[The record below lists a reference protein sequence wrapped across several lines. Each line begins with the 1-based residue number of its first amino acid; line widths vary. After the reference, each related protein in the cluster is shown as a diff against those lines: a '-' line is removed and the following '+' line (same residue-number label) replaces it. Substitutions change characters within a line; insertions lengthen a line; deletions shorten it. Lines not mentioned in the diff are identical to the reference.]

1 MSDLFSTPLSNL
13 QWLLFGLVPPAI
25 VALYFLKLRRVP
37 LEVPSTYLWRRTI
50 EDMHVNSLWQKLR
63 QNLLL
68 FLQLLMVGLLML
80 ACLRP
85 SWQGQSAY
93 QDRLIFLLD
102 NSASMSATDVAPN
115 RLEAAKKKID
125 DLIEQ
130 MDHGD
135 AAMLISFND
144 SPYVNQPFTTNKSSL
159 RKALASVEP
168 TSRTSDVGEALR
180 IAAGLANPGRSGD
193 SGSDDVAAAEA
204 RPADVFVLSDGG
216 FRSVP
221 EFSWGNLRPIYVPM
235 GEATA
240 ANLAIVAFQS
250 QGNPARPDQMEAFV
264 EVENF
269 SEIDQQVELS
279 LSLGDE
285 LLDASQITIAA
296 GKVQGTSFSFNR
308 IESGTLKIE
317 LEIDDDLAADNVAY
331 AAINPGRRARVVM
344 MTDGNDAIELAFGTS
359 SATKLAEVTMMS
371 VESLASDEYK
381 SIANEGNCDLII
393 YDRCSPEELPRCNT
407 LFLASVPPG
416 DRWVQEEEA
425 IGPVIIDVDGS
436 HPLMKYLAFG
446 DVQIARSQPVDG
458 PQGAQVLIDSD
469 VGALM
474 MIAPREGFEDA
485 VLGFP
490 IMTTDDDGDTAANT
504 TWPRRTSF
512 PLFCKNL
519 LEYLGNSGGASQQIN
534 VLPGAVVPL
543 RFDNAGVTISVTP
556 PIGKTIKVARN
567 RNNAY
572 IYTQTSHVG
581 VYDVKID
588 NEEDVASRFSVNL
601 MDPIESRIV
610 PQEVFETAWNKVEG
624 ETQFKPSRRDA
635 WRWILFLALI
645 VLIGEWYIYNRRVY
659 L

>member
-1 MSDLFSTPLSNL
+1 MNQFFSSPLSNP
-13 QWLLFGLVPPAI
+13 QWLLFALVPPAI
-25 VALYFLKLRRVP
+25 VALYFLKLRRQP

-50 EDMHVNSLWQKLR
+50 EDMHVNSLWQRLR

-68 FLQLLMVGLLML
+68 FLQLLLIGLLML

-85 SWQGQSAY
+85 SWRSQSAY

-102 NSASMSATDVAPN
+102 NSASMSATDVEPN

-144 SPYVNQPFTTNKSSL
+144 SPYVNQPFTTNKGAL

-180 IAAGLANPGRSGD
+180 IAAGLANPGRSGEA
-193 SGSDDVAAAEA
+193 SDGDAAAA
-204 RPADVFVLSDGG
+204 DAKPADVFVLSDGG

-221 EFSWGNLRPIYVPM
+221 EFSWGNLRPIYVPI

-250 QGNPARPDQMEAFV
+250 QGNPAKPDQMEAFV

-269 SEIDQQVELS
+269 SENDQEVELS
-279 LSLGDE
+279 LSLDDN
-285 LLDASQITIAA
+285 LLDASKITIAA
-296 GKVQGTSFSFNR
+296 GKMQGTSFSFNQ

-331 AAINPGRRARVVM
+331 AAINPGRRAKVLM
-344 MTDGNDAIELAFGTS
+344 MTDGNDAMEMAFGTS
-359 SATKLAEVTMMS
+359 SAAKLAEVTMMATADI
-371 VESLASDEYK
+371 ASDDYQK
-381 SIANEGNCDLII
+381 IASEGSHDLII
-393 YDRCSPEELPRCNT
+393 YDRCSPDELPRCNT

-425 IGPVIIDVDGS
+425 IGPIIIDVDSS

-458 PQGAQVLIDSD
+458 PQGAQILMDSD
-469 VGALM
+469 AGALM

-490 IMTTDDDGDTAANT
+490 IMTTDDDGSAAANT

-519 LEYLGNSGGASQQIN
+519 LEYLGNSGGASQQLN

-543 RFDNAGVTISVTP
+543 RFDEAGDTISVTS
-556 PIGKTIKVARN
+556 PIGATTKISRN

-581 VYDVKID
+581 IYDVNLDK
-588 NEEDVASRFSVNL
+588 EKVASRFAVNL

-610 PQEVFETAWNKVEG
+610 PQEVFETAWNKIEG
-624 ETQFKPSRRDA
+624 EEQFKPSRRDA
-635 WRWILFLALI
+635 WRWILFFALI
-645 VLIGEWYIYNRRVY
+645 VLIAEWYIYNRRVY

>member
-1 MSDLFSTPLSNL
+1 MSDLFSTPLTNF
-13 QWLLFGLVPPAI
+13 QWLVFALVPPAI

-37 LEVPSTYLWRRTI
+37 LEVPSTYLWRRTV
-50 EDMHVNSLWQKLR
+50 EDMHVNSLWQRLR

-68 FLQLLMVGLLML
+68 FLQLLLIGLLML

-85 SWQGQSAY
+85 SWRSQSKY
-93 QDRLIFLLD
+93 QDRLVFLLD

-115 RLEAAKKKID
+115 RLAVAKEKID

-144 SPYVNQPFTTNKSSL
+144 SPYVDQPFTTNKAEL
-159 RKALASVEP
+159 RKALSDIKP
-168 TSRTSDVGEALR
+168 TQRTSDVGEALR

-193 SGSDDVAAAEA
+193 TSADDVAAADA
-204 RPADVFVLSDGG
+204 KPADVFVLSDGG
-216 FRSVP
+216 FKSIP
-221 EFSWGNLRPIYVPM
+221 EFSWGNLRPIYVPI
-235 GEATA
+235 GKASA
-240 ANLAIVAFQS
+240 ANLAIVAFQA
-250 QGNPARPDQMEAFV
+250 QGNPAKPDRMEAFV

-269 SEIDQQVELS
+269 SELDQEVELS
-279 LSLGDE
+279 LSLGDN
-285 LLDASQITIAA
+285 LLDASKITIGAE
-296 GKVQGTSFSFNR
+296 KTQGTSFTFDK

-331 AAINPGRRARVVM
+331 AAINAGRRAKVLM
-344 MTDGNDAIELAFGTS
+344 ISDGNDALEMAFGTS
-359 SATKLAEVTMMS
+359 SAGKLADVS
-371 VESLASDEYK
+371 ILPVANLESEEYK
-381 SIANEGNCDLII
+381 VLAESGSYDLII
-393 YDRCSPEELPRCNT
+393 FDRCAPTEMPRCNT

-416 DRWVQEEEA
+416 DRWVQEEES
-425 IGPVIIDVDGS
+425 IGPIIIDVDSS

-446 DVQIARSQPVDG
+446 DVQIARCQPLDG
-458 PQGAQVLIDSD
+458 PQGGQVLIDSD

-490 IMTTDDDGDTAANT
+490 IMTNDEDGSTAANT

-519 LEYLGNSGGASQQIN
+519 LEYLGNSGGATQQIN

-543 RFDNAGVTISVTP
+543 RFDQAGDTISVTSP
-556 PIGKTIKVARN
+556 TGESSKVARN
-567 RNNAY
+567 RNNAF
-572 IYTQTSHVG
+572 IYTQTSLVG
-581 VYDVKID
+581 IYDVKTDDDDI
-588 NEEDVASRFSVNL
+588 ASRFSVNL
-601 MDPIESRIV
+601 MDPVESHII
-610 PQEVFETAWNKVEG
+610 PKPAFETAWNKIEG
-624 ETQFKPSRRDA
+624 EAQFVPSRRDA
-635 WRWILFLALI
+635 WRWILFLALL
-645 VLIGEWYIYNRRVY
+645 VLIAEWYIYNRRVY